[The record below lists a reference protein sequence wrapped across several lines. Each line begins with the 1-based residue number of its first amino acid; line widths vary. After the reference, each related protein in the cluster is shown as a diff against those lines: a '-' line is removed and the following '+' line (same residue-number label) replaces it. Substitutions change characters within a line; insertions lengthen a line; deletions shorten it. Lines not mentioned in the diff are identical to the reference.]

1 MYFNKDSFNQNKPLE
16 FYVCRPNNE
25 VVAPVIGF
33 ENDRMTLNMLDISE
47 LSFEV
52 PEYIYLPQKKATVLN
67 PCFSYL
73 SQYMRIQDSC
83 GRIFRINTEPEIRET
98 ADGRIKTVSADSLEC
113 ELQDKDIIG
122 LAINMGN
129 ELSAEW
135 YDENL
140 NPLGVPKNY
149 IIFANDSEKRL
160 SLMDI
165 LLDYAPNWKLGHV
178 DTELRALR
186 RSFEIDASDLY
197 AVLTQDV
204 ARAFECIFLFDT
216 ATQTIN
222 AYKVENVGKDTH
234 IYLSIHNLVR
244 SKTIAPSSD
253 TIYTSFSVL
262 ADDNQDILSF
272 ANFGSNEITNYEYFM
287 NPIWFKEETITKYRA
302 YQKNIET
309 KRERYMQITK
319 DYNYL
324 NTRITDIYD
333 RVPDDSCET
342 AWTGLSLEELE
353 AELSGYQ
360 KAVEYLE
367 KLHTADGVLQIEDS
381 ADYGVYVSYKQVIIP
396 KLMAQ
401 IEAVEAGKLKPENT
415 LKWETN
421 WDLYGIHE
429 LENRLL
435 VYTDAAAIYQ
445 AYAADYNPDIHTE
458 SEQLYQMNHQLYLE
472 NTEYIRQIQSAIAS
486 RKEKLSE
493 YQREMDALQSERT
506 EITAYSRMDAPVHG
520 FTKEELETFESL
532 TVHTDYVNENIL
544 VTDFDDEITKVDLA
558 KELYNSACEQLA
570 VESRPQLSMQ
580 TDLDSFLSTTRY
592 NGFTEELEAGNF
604 IRVGMN
610 SDEAEKLRI
619 ISIGFQPSDLS
630 SGLDLKFS
638 SMITTYNRRDDY
650 TYLTGGSRSRSGKNK
665 ISAGITS
672 EDLTTAL
679 STLLNSKFASFISSP
694 VFGNASSQNIEAVL
708 GTFEVVLADYLKTK
722 DLTAEVANIGELAA
736 DSAFITY
743 LQNHFVST
751 VTLEAV
757 QGKIQ
762 TLFTNYSEIVDL
774 LSGTVTTGSLQ
785 SIVISAKN
793 AVIDTAYLED
803 LMAKNITVNHL
814 KAEDINTDQIGL
826 ASEDGSLTITGATMQ
841 FSDDTGVRLQ
851 LGKDV
856 EGNFSFILRG
866 ENSAVLIDEN
876 GLQENA
882 VTDGLI
888 KTRMLEDGAVDTGKV
903 NWESTGATTD
913 ANGYPVWK
921 SSNIIVE
928 EDGSTV
934 TEKFQTISSDIDTQ
948 AGEITQLIADTT
960 ILKEDVTTVKMIN
973 DYHQTKQTVNSSLDI
988 IGSHTSSIGEISSKT
1003 NVLEKNLEETKN
1015 TITSTKKD
1023 LNDRITTTNSEF
1035 IASLDRFK
1043 LSLEESSAEAGILSN
1058 MSTGNMLYGNPTFKL
1073 EIPDNFSKETFS
1085 NYFPGIELYKTA
1097 NTSVSIHKNNSAPI
1111 ADETCNTLSFE
1122 ASDWSSDTELYIGGF
1137 SFLTKARYNGN
1148 FICKIIAKIPEN
1160 YQIECAET
1168 VAGDSYTGKW
1178 IGYSKK
1184 FEETEGKNIG
1194 TGKWEEYY
1202 YSIKCGSSGNLDTM
1216 FHFCL
1221 TGNSRPTTEIPV
1233 SWQVCFATDYDISD
1247 TSLYTQ
1253 RLAQNEASINIQK
1266 DRIDQVISSTKVS
1279 VKDLNEDGS
1288 EVEKEIDI
1296 KEMYN
1301 RISSSLSETK
1311 KEIGNISSS
1320 IDSNTGQVEALSGK
1334 LTTIEESLD
1343 GVSTTILN
1351 IPESIDDKVE
1361 SALASYTM
1369 TSEAWMAKFQEAL
1382 NRQDENG
1389 NIIGSTI
1396 GEATISAKGIQFSKG
1411 SKKAIFNTEEINVY
1425 EGTTRIFG
1433 IQKDSVYTNRLLAPN
1448 GADFESIK
1456 QVPIQIASGEKFLC
1470 FVPSGGDS

>member
-33 ENDRMTLNMLDISE
+33 ENDRMTLSMLDISE

-140 NPLGVPKNY
+140 NPLGIPENY

-160 SLMDI
+160 SLMNI

-216 ATQTIN
+216 ATRTIN

-544 VTDFDDEITKVDLA
+544 VTDFDDEITKVNLA
-558 KELYNSACEQLA
+558 RELYNSACEQLA

-580 TDLDSFLSTTRY
+580 TDRT
-592 NGFTEELEAGNF
+592 A
-604 IRVGMN
+604 
-610 SDEAEKLRI
+610 
-619 ISIGFQPSDLS
+619 
-630 SGLDLKFS
+630 FS
-638 SMITTYNRRDDY
+638 QRPDI
-650 TYLTGGSRSRSGKNK
+650 
-665 ISAGITS
+665 
-672 EDLTTAL
+672 TAL
-679 STLLNSKFASFISSP
+679 P
-694 VFGNASSQNIEAVL
+694 
-708 GTFEVVLADYLKTK
+708 
-722 DLTAEVANIGELAA
+722 
-736 DSAFITY
+736 
-743 LQNHFVST
+743 
-751 VTLEAV
+751 
-757 QGKIQ
+757 
-762 TLFTNYSEIVDL
+762 
-774 LSGTVTTGSLQ
+774 
-785 SIVISAKN
+785 
-793 AVIDTAYLED
+793 
-803 LMAKNITVNHL
+803 
-814 KAEDINTDQIGL
+814 
-826 ASEDGSLTITGATMQ
+826 
-841 FSDDTGVRLQ
+841 R
-851 LGKDV
+851 
-856 EGNFSFILRG
+856 
-866 ENSAVLIDEN
+866 
-876 GLQENA
+876 
-882 VTDGLI
+882 
-888 KTRMLEDGAVDTGKV
+888 
-903 NWESTGATTD
+903 NWKPE
-913 ANGYPVWK
+913 
-921 SSNIIVE
+921 
-928 EDGSTV
+928 
-934 TEKFQTISSDIDTQ
+934 
-948 AGEITQLIADTT
+948 
-960 ILKEDVTTVKMIN
+960 
-973 DYHQTKQTVNSSLDI
+973 
-988 IGSHTSSIGEISSKT
+988 TSS
-1003 NVLEKNLEETKN
+1003 
-1015 TITSTKKD
+1015 
-1023 LNDRITTTNSEF
+1023 
-1035 IASLDRFK
+1035 
-1043 LSLEESSAEAGILSN
+1043 
-1058 MSTGNMLYGNPTFKL
+1058 
-1073 EIPDNFSKETFS
+1073 
-1085 NYFPGIELYKTA
+1085 
-1097 NTSVSIHKNNSAPI
+1097 
-1111 ADETCNTLSFE
+1111 
-1122 ASDWSSDTELYIGGF
+1122 
-1137 SFLTKARYNGN
+1137 
-1148 FICKIIAKIPEN
+1148 
-1160 YQIECAET
+1160 
-1168 VAGDSYTGKW
+1168 
-1178 IGYSKK
+1178 
-1184 FEETEGKNIG
+1184 
-1194 TGKWEEYY
+1194 
-1202 YSIKCGSSGNLDTM
+1202 
-1216 FHFCL
+1216 
-1221 TGNSRPTTEIPV
+1221 
-1233 SWQVCFATDYDISD
+1233 
-1247 TSLYTQ
+1247 
-1253 RLAQNEASINIQK
+1253 
-1266 DRIDQVISSTKVS
+1266 VS
-1279 VKDLNEDGS
+1279 V
-1288 EVEKEIDI
+1288 
-1296 KEMYN
+1296 
-1301 RISSSLSETK
+1301 
-1311 KEIGNISSS
+1311 
-1320 IDSNTGQVEALSGK
+1320 
-1334 LTTIEESLD
+1334 
-1343 GVSTTILN
+1343 
-1351 IPESIDDKVE
+1351 
-1361 SALASYTM
+1361 
-1369 TSEAWMAKFQEAL
+1369 
-1382 NRQDENG
+1382 
-1389 NIIGSTI
+1389 
-1396 GEATISAKGIQFSKG
+1396 
-1411 SKKAIFNTEEINVY
+1411 
-1425 EGTTRIFG
+1425 
-1433 IQKDSVYTNRLLAPN
+1433 
-1448 GADFESIK
+1448 
-1456 QVPIQIASGEKFLC
+1456 
-1470 FVPSGGDS
+1470 